1 MTKASIII
9 CTWNRARSLAAT
21 LASLEASIVPPDIEW
36 EVLVVDNNSTDE
48 TRKVCESFVAKNP
61 QRFGYLLEKRQGKS
75 YALNS
80 GMQHVRGDILM
91 FTDDDVTVHQDW
103 VSEIVAIFRA
113 YDCAGV
119 GGRVIPVW
127 KCKQPAWLELDG
139 PYYHPAFC
147 GVVRFE
153 KGDSPFELKSTPLG
167 ANLAF
172 KRSIVERYGLFRT
185 DLSGNH
191 ADRLRPSG
199 LLGGEDTEY
208 CRRVLNAGE
217 KLIYAP
223 KAIVC
228 HPVEVQRVTR
238 KYFRR
243 FAFNSGRYITR
254 MGGVPDQ
261 AICYFDVPRYL
272 LRFGLVSFVKWMT
285 ALNTKRRLHYMLELS
300 QTFGHM
306 VEAKNLVRARR
317 TEIKRQLNGLTE

>member
-9 CTWNRARSLAAT
+9 CTWNRAQSLDAT
-21 LASLEASIVPPDIEW
+21 LASLEASLVPPDIEW
-36 EVLVVDNNSTDE
+36 EVLVVDNNSTDD
-48 TRKVCESFVAKNP
+48 TWKVCESFVAKNP
-61 QRFGYLLEKRQGKS
+61 RRFRYLLEKQQGKS
-75 YALNS
+75 FALNS
-80 GMQHVRGDILM
+80 GIREVRGDILV
-91 FTDDDVTVHQDW
+91 FTDDDVTVHQEW
-103 VSEIVAIFRA
+103 ISEIVAIFRA

-119 GGRVIPVW
+119 GGQVIPVW

-153 KGDSPFELKSTPLG
+153 KGDNPFELQITPLG

-172 KRSIVERYGLFRT
+172 KRSIVERYGMFRT

-191 ADRLRPSG
+191 ADPKRPGG

-208 CRRVLNAGE
+208 CRRILNAGE

-223 KAIVC
+223 KAIVY
-228 HPVEVQRVTR
+228 HPVEAERVTR
-238 KYFRR
+238 KYLKR

-261 AICYFDVPRYL
+261 ATCYFDVPRYL
-272 LRFGLVSFVKWMT
+272 LRLASVSFVKWMT
-285 ALNTKRRLHYMLELS
+285 GLNTRRRLYYMLELS

-317 TEIKRQLNGLTE
+317 IESKKKLNGLTA